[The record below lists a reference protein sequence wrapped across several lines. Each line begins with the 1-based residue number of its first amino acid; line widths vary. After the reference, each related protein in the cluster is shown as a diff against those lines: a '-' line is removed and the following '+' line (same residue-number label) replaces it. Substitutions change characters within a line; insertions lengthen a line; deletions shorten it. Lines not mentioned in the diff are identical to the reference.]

1 MNDENQTMIRF
12 IDSSYRTLFFIPDG
26 GTIIVTRSDGG
37 KVKRACT
44 FLDEYHTRVGRETY
58 HICQFAKLM
67 ERVGN
72 TYAPEQLPQLLSQCF
87 SILPTTGEII
97 RIKKGKQDYE
107 KCGFSTD
114 DPQTNRRKADSLNA
128 RQRITPQMEAAML
141 GGAMKGWASPAARV
155 SSYDVRGNPMK
166 PARARSRKP
175 KEADR

>member
-58 HICQFAKLM
+58 HICRFAKLM

-72 TYAPEQLPQLLSQCF
+72 TYAPEQLPQLPSQCF

-97 RIKKGKQDYE
+97 RIE
-107 KCGFSTD
+107 KR
-114 DPQTNRRKADSLNA
+114 QTGL
-128 RQRITPQMEAAML
+128 
-141 GGAMKGWASPAARV
+141 
-155 SSYDVRGNPMK
+155 
-166 PARARSRKP
+166 
-175 KEADR
+175 